1 MDQLRKTDPSGG
13 SLGRRPARSHEAV
26 TVRVV
31 EVLELDFDG
40 ASLDVHRHIPDAGHA
55 VRNEQPEAAAD
66 AILTVISDDG

>member
-1 MDQLRKTDPSGG
+1 
-13 SLGRRPARSHEAV
+13 
-26 TVRVV
+26 V